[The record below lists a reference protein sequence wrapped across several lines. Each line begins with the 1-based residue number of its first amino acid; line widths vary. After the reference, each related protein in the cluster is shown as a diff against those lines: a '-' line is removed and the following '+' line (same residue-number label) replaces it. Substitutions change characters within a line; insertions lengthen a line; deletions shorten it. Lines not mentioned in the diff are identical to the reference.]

1 MAGIVLNSI
10 WENSEN
16 MKNGQKLANLIDK
29 GCKEFGQGLP
39 F

>member
-10 WENSEN
+10 WQNSEN
-16 MKNGQKLANLIDK
+16 INGQKLANLLDK